1 MCSNRIKSSITVYKL
16 KITEENSKQLA
27 WGQVIE
33 MLSTGKK
40 KSFEYGSRCTLSKLL
55 CQRCNMKAQE
65 NLLKLNILALL
76 TEAHQI
82 MTFERNSMDLKR
94 FSQTLI
100 SFCHALQEPQR
111 SCCNFS
117 SISTAYIFR
126 WLLCRLFM
134 AFCTF
139 TSSIVLLYFWGLALT
154 RRNTLNSP
162 SSPKRGKKNQTKHPP
177 QTGDG

>member
-76 TEAHQI
+76 TEAH
-82 MTFERNSMDLKR
+82 
-94 FSQTLI
+94 
-100 SFCHALQEPQR
+100 
-111 SCCNFS
+111 
-117 SISTAYIFR
+117 
-126 WLLCRLFM
+126 
-134 AFCTF
+134 
-139 TSSIVLLYFWGLALT
+139 
-154 RRNTLNSP
+154 
-162 SSPKRGKKNQTKHPP
+162 
-177 QTGDG
+177 